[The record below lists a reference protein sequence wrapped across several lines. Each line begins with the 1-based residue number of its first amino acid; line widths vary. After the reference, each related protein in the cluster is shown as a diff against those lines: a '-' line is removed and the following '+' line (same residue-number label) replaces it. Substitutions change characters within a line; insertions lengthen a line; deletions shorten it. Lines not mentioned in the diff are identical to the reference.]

1 MIGFECCV
9 YLMTVCKQHECT
21 GSASADHEDLHS
33 TSNLVSCTAKEDVVA
48 TQAAT
53 ASSSQASS
61 VEVQAS
67 QVTAHEAEV
76 DFAMNFVKFREL

>member
-21 GSASADHEDLHS
+21 GSASADHEDMQS
-33 TSNLVSCTAKEDVVA
+33 TPKQVSCVAQEDAVA
-48 TQAAT
+48 TQAT
-53 ASSSQASS
+53 ARSSQASS

-67 QVTAHEAEV
+67 QLTAQEAEV
-76 DFAMNFVKFREL
+76 DFAMNFVKICEL

>member
-1 MIGFECCV
+1 
-9 YLMTVCKQHECT
+9 MTVCKQHECT

-33 TSNLVSCTAKEDVVA
+33 TSNLVSCMEDAVA
-48 TQAAT
+48 TQAT

>member
-33 TSNLVSCTAKEDVVA
+33 TSNLVSCTSKQDAVA
-48 TQAAT
+48 TQAT

-61 VEVQAS
+61 VEFQAS